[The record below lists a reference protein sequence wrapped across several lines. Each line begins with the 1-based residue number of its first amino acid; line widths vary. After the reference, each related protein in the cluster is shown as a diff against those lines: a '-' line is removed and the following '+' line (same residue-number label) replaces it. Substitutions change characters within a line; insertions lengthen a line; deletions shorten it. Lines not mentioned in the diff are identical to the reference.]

1 MKPLIRYALY
11 LMTLLSLNACD
22 SEEIYEVGD
31 VRYTDSSALF
41 GVWEWT
47 DKSINEYN
55 IVHPPVYYLL
65 GRDTSY
71 YVSGKV
77 LSTGEAWYDVGRVD
91 WSLHDGNKVQFSRNW
106 QGLFDNA
113 LVIYSINKT
122 NKGFDYNGGRYY
134 AFTLSDPDSV
144 YLALQIF
151 GVGYGGGLMYDMSK
165 PDYAVLSDVTDG
177 NNERNI
183 RLALDSCYQAHQGAE
198 NLKDVCDVWDYRK
211 VNMPLFDVLLQHV
224 DTLSSTEIWKAL
236 ETEAAKWNQ

>member
-1 MKPLIRYALY
+1 MKPLIRYALF
-11 LMTLLSLNACD
+11 LIALLSLNACD

-55 IVHPPVYYLL
+55 IVHPPVYYVLNKEA
-65 GRDTSY
+65 SY
-71 YVSGKV
+71 YLSGV
-77 LSTGEAWYDVGRVD
+77 IRETGVAWFDVGKID
-91 WSLHDGNKVQFSRNW
+91 WSLHDGRALKLSRNW

-113 LVIYSINKT
+113 LHVYPVDT
-122 NKGFDYNGGRYY
+122 AGKGFIYNGVRSY

-144 YLALQIF
+144 YQAIQTF
-151 GVGYGGGLMYDMSK
+151 GVGYGGYITYDMGDL
-165 PDYAVLSDVTDG
+165 DYAVLSDVTDG

-183 RLALDSCYQAHQGAE
+183 RLALDSCYQAHQGAAS
-198 NLKDVCDVWDYRK
+198 LKDVCDVWDYRK
-211 VNMPLFDVLLQHV
+211 VSMPLFDVLLQHV

-236 ETEAAKWNQ
+236 EAYAAKWNK